1 MQEYNNYLGGTSF
14 GVPASSSQPT
24 GTGSSGSSLSTWT
37 ALGGNLISG
46 GLNYFGKQKEADA
59 IRAQA
64 DALRA
69 KGASEVEVAKLML
82 EAKRIELEQAKIGG
96 GAKTGSSALY
106 IGLGVGAVVIL
117 GVVIFAVTR
126 KKA

>member
-1 MQEYNNYLGGTSF
+1 MEEYNNINGF
-14 GVPASSSQPT
+14 VIPPSSSKPT
-24 GTGSSGSSLSTWT
+24 DTSGSSFASWS

-46 GLNYFGKQKEADA
+46 GLSFFSSKEN
-59 IRAQA
+59 RKGLEAQA

-69 KGASEVEVAKLML
+69 KGVSEVEVARIML
-82 EAKRIELEQAKIGG
+82 EQKKLDLEQAKLG
-96 GAKTGSSALY
+96 GAKTGAGNTALY

>member
-1 MQEYNNYLGGTSF
+1 MEQYNNFLKDGTTY

-24 GTGSSGSSLSTWT
+24 NTGGSSFASWS

-82 EAKRIELEQAKIGG
+82 EAKRIELEQAKLGG

>member
-1 MQEYNNYLGGTSF
+1 MENIYLPSFNPPTS
-14 GVPASSSQPT
+14 STSNT
-24 GTGSSGSSLSTWT
+24 SGSSFASWS

-46 GLNYFGKQKEADA
+46 GFSFFGKQKEADA

-82 EAKRIELEQAKIGG
+82 EAKKIELEQAKLGG
-96 GAKTGSSALY
+96 GAKTGSTALY

>member
-1 MQEYNNYLGGTSF
+1 MEDMYNNAPGDTFNTSTT
-14 GVPASSSQPT
+14 ST
-24 GTGSSGSSLSTWT
+24 NSGSGFSWST
-37 ALGGNLISG
+37 LGGNLISG
-46 GLNYFGKQKEADA
+46 GLNYFSSQENRKGLQ
-59 IRAQA
+59 AQA

-69 KGASEVEVAKLML
+69 KGLSEVEVAKLML
-82 EAKRIELEQAKIGG
+82 EAKKLELEQARLGG

>member
-1 MQEYNNYLGGTSF
+1 MENISLPSF
-14 GVPASSSQPT
+14 NPPK
-24 GTGSSGSSLSTWT
+24 GSTTNTSGSSFASWS
-37 ALGGNLISG
+37 ALGGNLLSG
-46 GLNYFGKQKEADA
+46 GLSFFSSQENRKGLQ
-59 IRAQA
+59 AQA

-69 KGASEVEVAKLML
+69 KGVSEVEVARLML
-82 EAKRIELEQAKIGG
+82 EAKKLELEQAKLGG
-96 GAKTGSSALY
+96 GAKTGNTGLY

>member
-1 MQEYNNYLGGTSF
+1 MEEYNNYTSNY

-24 GTGSSGSSLSTWT
+24 DSGGSGFSWST
-37 ALGGNLISG
+37 LGGNLISG
-46 GLNYFGKQKEADA
+46 GLNYFSSQENRKGLQ
-59 IRAQA
+59 AQA

-69 KGASEVEVAKLML
+69 KGLSEVEVAKLML
-82 EAKRIELEQAKIGG
+82 EAKKLELEQAKLGG

>member
-1 MQEYNNYLGGTSF
+1 MDYMYNNIDAGKTPS
-14 GVPASSSQPT
+14 T
-24 GTGSSGSSLSTWT
+24 TGSSFASWS
-37 ALGGNLISG
+37 ALGGNLITG

-82 EAKRIELEQAKIGG
+82 EAKRLELEAVKLGG
-96 GAKTGSSALY
+96 GAKSGSTALY

-126 KKA
+126 KKS

>member
-1 MQEYNNYLGGTSF
+1 MEEYNNYKGGTSF

-24 GTGSSGSSLSTWT
+24 DSGGSSFASWS

-46 GLNYFGKQKEADA
+46 GLSYFGKQKEADA

-69 KGASEVEVAKLML
+69 KGASDVEVAKLML
-82 EAKRIELEQAKIGG
+82 EAKRIELEQAKLGG

>member
-1 MQEYNNYLGGTSF
+1 MENISLPSF
-14 GVPASSSQPT
+14 NPPKSST
-24 GTGSSGSSLSTWT
+24 TNTSGSSFATWS
-37 ALGGNLISG
+37 ALGGNLLSG
-46 GLNYFGKQKEADA
+46 GLSFFGKQKEADA

-69 KGASEVEVAKLML
+69 KGASEVEVARLML
-82 EAKRIELEQAKIGG
+82 KAKELELETAKLGG
-96 GAKTGSSALY
+96 GAGTKSGSTALY

>member
-1 MQEYNNYLGGTSF
+1 MEDKDTGTSGF
-14 GVPASSSQPT
+14 SW
-24 GTGSSGSSLSTWT
+24 ST
-37 ALGGNLISG
+37 LGGNLVTG
-46 GLNYFGKQKEADA
+46 GLSFFGKQKEADA
-59 IRAQA
+59 IRRQA

-69 KGASEVEVAKLML
+69 KGASEVEVAKLMV
-82 EAKRIELEQAKIGG
+82 EAKRLELEAVKA
-96 GAKTGSSALY
+96 GAGVETKSGNTALY